1 MISMNKKIN
10 IEFVLGL
17 IILLISFF
25 ALITIIS
32 KIDIF
37 ESSKSFELESSYFD
51 IGTLQIGSDVKINGV
66 KVGVVDNILLNPKT
80 YMAIVKTSY
89 DYDINIPSDSS
100 FKISNNG
107 FIGSPYVEI
116 SLGSSNVFLQNKD
129 STENNIDAIS
139 LEEIINN
146 FIFK

>member
-1 MISMNKKIN
+1 MNKKIN
-10 IEFVLGL
+10 FEFFLGL
-17 IILLISFF
+17 TILSISIF
-25 ALITIIS
+25 AFITIFS
-32 KIDIF
+32 KLEIF
-37 ESSKSFELESSYFD
+37 ESSKYFELESSYFD
-51 IGTLQIGSDVKINGV
+51 IGNLQIGSDVKINGV
-66 KVGVVDNILLNPKT
+66 KVGVVDDILLNTDT

-89 DYDINIPSDSS
+89 DYDMNIPLDSS

-116 SLGSSNVFLQNKD
+116 SLGSSTVFLQSKD